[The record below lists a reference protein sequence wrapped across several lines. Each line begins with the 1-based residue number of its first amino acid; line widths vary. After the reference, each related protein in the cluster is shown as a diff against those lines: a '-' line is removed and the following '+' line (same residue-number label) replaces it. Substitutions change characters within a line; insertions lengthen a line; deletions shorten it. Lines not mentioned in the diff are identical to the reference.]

1 MSGYNGAAVV
11 RGEPVQEVN
20 PFPFDIFLAD
30 PIYAIESGETPA
42 LKRLVATIMIQK
54 PTKPNIIG

>member
-30 PIYAIESGETPA
+30 PIFTIESAEIQA
-42 LKRLVATIMIQK
+42 LNRLVATIMIQK
-54 PTKPNIIG
+54 PT